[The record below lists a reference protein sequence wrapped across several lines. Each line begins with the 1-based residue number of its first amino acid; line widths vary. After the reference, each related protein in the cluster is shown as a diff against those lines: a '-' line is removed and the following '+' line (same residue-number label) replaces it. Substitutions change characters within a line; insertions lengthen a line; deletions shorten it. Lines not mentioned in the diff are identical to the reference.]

1 VRLAFIGTGVMG
13 EAVIAALLQRGLAQP
28 ADITACD
35 VSAQR
40 REHLSQAYGVATADR
55 AASAAAGADVIVLA
69 VKPQD
74 FPAVA
79 RDLRGKLAT
88 GQTVVSIMAGVSLAA
103 LREGLGHQAIVRAM
117 PNTPAQIGEGM
128 TVWTATEAVSA
139 SARNDIHRILGAL
152 GQELCVADEKYL
164 DMATAVSGS
173 GPAFV
178 FLMME
183 AMIDAAVHIGLRRE
197 MATAMVIQTVLGS
210 ARYAQATGRHPAD
223 LRNQVTSPGGTT
235 AEGLLA
241 LEEAGVRA
249 AFAQAIIAAYER
261 ARQLGG
267 AASKP

>member
-1 VRLAFIGTGVMG
+1 MRLAFIGSGVMG
-13 EAVIAALLQRGLAQP
+13 EAIIAAVLERRLAQP
-28 ADITACD
+28 ADVTACD
-35 VSAQR
+35 TVAQR
-40 REHLSQAYGVATADR
+40 RGHLSQTYGVATADH
-55 AASAAAGADVIVLA
+55 AASVVAGSELIVLA
-69 VKPQD
+69 VKPQE
-74 FPAVA
+74 FPAIA
-79 RDLRGKLAT
+79 RELRGKLSA

-103 LREGLGHQAIVRAM
+103 LRDGLGHEAIVRAM
-117 PNTPAQIGEGM
+117 PNTPAQIGEGI

-139 SARNDIHRILGAL
+139 AARDYVRQVLGAL
-152 GQELCVADEKYL
+152 GQELYVPDEKYV

-178 FLMME
+178 FLMIE

-197 MATAMVIQTVLGS
+197 MATAMVLQTVLGS
-210 ARYAQATGRHPAD
+210 ARYAQASGRHLAD

>member
-1 VRLAFIGTGVMG
+1 MRLAFVGSGVMG
-13 EAVIAALLQRGLAQP
+13 EAIITAVLRGGLARP
-28 ADITACD
+28 ADVTACD
-35 VSAQR
+35 IVAQR
-40 REHLSQAYGVATADR
+40 REHLAQAHGIATAER
-55 AASAAAGADVIVLA
+55 AADAVAGSDLIVLA
-69 VKPQD
+69 VKPQE
-74 FPAVA
+74 FAAAA
-79 RDLRGKLAT
+79 RDLRGKLAAN
-88 GQTVVSIMAGVSLAA
+88 QTAVSIMAGVSLAA
-103 LREGLGHQAIVRAM
+103 LRDGLGHAAIVRAM

-128 TVWTATEAVSA
+128 TVWTATDAVSA
-139 SARNDIHRILGAL
+139 SAREDVHLVLGAL
-152 GQELCVADEKYL
+152 GQDLYVAEEKYV

-178 FLMME
+178 FLTME

-197 MATAMVIQTVLGS
+197 MATEMVLQTVLGS